1 MPGSFEP
8 EHWWWIAGFL
18 LLALELASPGVYLL
32 FFGLA
37 ALVVGTNAF
46 FLPDSLF
53 GISQQLIAFATV
65 SAAAIYLGG
74 RWYRSSRGKGD
85 EMPDN
90 PARRLVGRETVLT
103 EAITSGRGRAKIGDS
118 WWTVEGP
125 DLPEGTRVRIHA
137 VSANIL
143 SVEPVEVVRPPDA
156 M

>member
-1 MPGSFEP
+1 MLESFEP
-8 EHWWWIAGFL
+8 EHWWWIAGFV
-18 LLALELASPGVYLL
+18 LLALELASPGVYFL

-46 FLPDSLF
+46 LLPESVF

-74 RWYRSSRGKGD
+74 RWYRSSRGKGGD
-85 EMPDN
+85 VPEN
-90 PARRLVGRETVLT
+90 PARRLIGRETILS

-125 DLPEGTRVRIHA
+125 DLPQGTRVRVRDA
-137 VSANIL
+137 SSSIL
-143 SVEPVEVVRPPDA
+143 QVDPVEVARPPGAD
-156 M
+156 

>member
-1 MPGSFEP
+1 MLGSFEP
-8 EHWWWIAGFL
+8 EHWWWIAGFV

-46 FLPDSLF
+46 FLPESLF

-74 RWYRSSRGKGD
+74 RWYRSSRGKGSD
-85 EMPDN
+85 KPDN
-90 PARRLVGRETVLT
+90 PARRLVGRETILS
-103 EAITSGRGRAKIGDS
+103 EAIILGRGRAKIGDS

-125 DLPEGTRVRIHA
+125 DLPEGTRVRVRDA
-137 VSANIL
+137 SSSIL
-143 SVEPVEVVRPPDA
+143 KVDPVEAARPPDA
-156 M
+156 V

>member
-1 MPGSFEP
+1 MLESFEP

-18 LLALELASPGVYLL
+18 LLALELASPGVYFL
-32 FFGLA
+32 FFGLS

-46 FLPDSLF
+46 FLPESLF
-53 GISQQLIAFATV
+53 GFSQQLIAFATV

-74 RWYRSSRGKGD
+74 RWYRSSRGRDSDK
-85 EMPDN
+85 PDN

-103 EAITSGRGRAKIGDS
+103 EAIVSGRGRAKIGDS

-125 DLPEGTRVRIHA
+125 DLPEGTRVRVFDA
-137 VSANIL
+137 SSSIL
-143 SVEPVEVVRPPDA
+143 QVEPVEVARPKGA